1 MPVLNWMVKIETLE
15 IFVLLGWYA
24 AQIGT
29 Y

>member
-1 MPVLNWMVKIETLE
+1 MPALNWMVNIETLE

-24 AQIGT
+24 AQIDT